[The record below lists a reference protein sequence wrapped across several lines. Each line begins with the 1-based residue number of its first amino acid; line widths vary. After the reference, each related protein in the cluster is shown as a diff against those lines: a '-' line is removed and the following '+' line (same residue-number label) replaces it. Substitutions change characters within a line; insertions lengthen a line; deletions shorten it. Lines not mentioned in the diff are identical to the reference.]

1 EFEEELERSIPPD
14 ASGSVAVRLD
24 SGEAGG
30 GEDAKV
36 SKRISSTSRRA
47 ASRRPSRKMITSLA
61 IMPLVNTSSDP
72 NIDYLSDGI
81 TETIINTLSQL
92 PKLRVVARSTVF
104 RYKGQEID
112 PREVGSVLNVQAV
125 LTGRVRHVGDSLIV
139 GVELTNAKS
148 DSQLWGE
155 SYN

>member
-1 EFEEELERSIPPD
+1 ATSADTIASILVKDPPPLTLLAPEVPERLHWIVSKALRKDRAERYQTATELLSDLKNLRRRLEFEEELERSIPPD

-72 NIDYLSDGI
+72 NMDYLSDGI
-81 TETIINTLSQL
+81 TETIINTLS
-92 PKLRVVARSTVF
+92 
-104 RYKGQEID
+104 
-112 PREVGSVLNVQAV
+112 
-125 LTGRVRHVGDSLIV
+125 
-139 GVELTNAKS
+139 
-148 DSQLWGE
+148 
-155 SYN
+155 